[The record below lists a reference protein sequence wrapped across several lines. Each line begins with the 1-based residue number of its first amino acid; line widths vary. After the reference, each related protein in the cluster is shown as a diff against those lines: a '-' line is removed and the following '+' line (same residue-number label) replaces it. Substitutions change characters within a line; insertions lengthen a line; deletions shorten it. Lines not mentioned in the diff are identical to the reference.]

1 VQNKIRTYIRQAVS
15 EVINEK
21 SVSQDQQQAAGAAL
35 AAKRGDIPVSSLKG
49 ASKEMYKM
57 SEKELEK
64 FAKTKHKGLPVKKEA
79 LDLSHDEDELEMIKS
94 DLYSIAKDAA
104 ELCKL
109 VKNLQ
114 SPVDFPHWWQTK
126 IIDAKHNVSA
136 AAEYLEYEIGKQ
148 NPVGYTAL
156 PETKKKRKC

>member
-57 SEKELEK
+57 SE
-64 FAKTKHKGLPVKKEA
+64 
-79 LDLSHDEDELEMIKS
+79 DELEMIKS

-126 IIDAKHNVSA
+126 ITDAKHNVSA
-136 AAEYLEYEIGKQ
+136 AAEYLEYEIEKQ
-148 NPVGYTAL
+148 NPSAYTAI
-156 PETKKKRKC
+156 PEAKKKRKW